1 MAGTDQNIKILYG
14 CEGYYVNDVDDRI
27 AVHGTASL
35 PLDGEFVAFDLETTG
50 LSAQHDEIT
59 EIGAVI
65 LRDGQVVDTF
75 QAFVNPGRSIPQKIV
90 DLTGITDAM
99 VADAP
104 PFLRCCRNF
113 WPSAAGACCVRI
125 MPISMSAS

>member
-1 MAGTDQNIKILYG
+1 MSMTWT
-14 CEGYYVNDVDDRI
+14 
-27 AVHGTASL
+27 TAS
-35 PLDGEFVAFDLETTG
+35 PSTVRRICRWTASSSPFDLETTG

-113 WPSAAGACCVRI
+113 WPSAVGACCVRI